1 MVAVLLVVIL
11 GCAALAVDIG
21 YLYVARAEL
30 QRTADAA
37 AMAGAQALGR
47 GADSPFG
54 EYLYPDNIYT
64 QAEAYAF
71 SNKVVR
77 QGIVLNRST
86 DITVGYLADI
96 HDRSA
101 TLQIVSLDQANAV
114 QVIARRISGNGGE
127 IPLFFAPIWGIT
139 SSGVGASAIAV
150 LDDRFYAYAPKH
162 IGGLSAMPFAVDEQ
176 TWNDEIIAGNGDDYY
191 SYDDVSQSV
200 SSSPDGVKEI
210 KLYPEQNVAGNFG
223 ILHIGSGSNG
233 VPILRDQ
240 IRNGISK
247 DDFIDLTGQPM
258 IEFYNYDS
266 GAVVSR
272 SISGNPG
279 IKAGLKDA
287 VEEKL
292 GQKVAFFI
300 FSTVTGNGSNAVYT
314 VVNMRFG
321 RVMLVR
327 LTGGDKAVIIQP
339 VPHCGP
345 DIIVSPNA
353 PSTDKL
359 IGTLQLVR

>member
-1 MVAVLLVVIL
+1 MVAILLVVLL
-11 GCAALAVDIG
+11 GCAALAMDIG
-21 YLYVARAEL
+21 HLYVARAEL

-47 GADSPFG
+47 ASDSPFG
-54 EYLYPDNIYT
+54 EYLYPEDIYS
-64 QAEAYAF
+64 QAETYAF
-71 SNKVVR
+71 FNTVV
-77 QGIVLNRST
+77 QEGIVLDRNT
-86 DITVGYLADI
+86 DVTIGYLADPNN
-96 HDRSA
+96 RSA
-101 TLQIVSLDQANAV
+101 ALQIVPLDQANAV
-114 QVIARRISGNGGE
+114 QVIARRTSNNGGE

-139 SSGVGASAIAV
+139 SSGLGASAIAV
-150 LDDRFYAYAPKH
+150 LDDRFQAYEPKDT
-162 IGGLSAMPFAVDEQ
+162 GGLSAMPFAVNEQ

-223 ILHIGSGSNG
+223 ILHIGPGSNG

-247 DDFIDLTGQPM
+247 DDFIDLTGQSM
-258 IEFYNYDS
+258 IEFYDYDS
-266 GAVVSR
+266 GAAISR

-287 VEEKL
+287 VGEKL

-300 FSTVTGNGSNAVYT
+300 FSSVSGNGSNAVYT
-314 VVNMRFG
+314 IVNMRFG

-327 LTGGDKAVIIQP
+327 LTGGDKALILQP

-359 IGTLQLVR
+359 IGTLELVR